1 MTEKVF
7 EQMERKEM
15 TGFVAFVKG
24 VVGIRGSVMLSGKFS
39 SQVINKYVPNCDY
52 WMVQTMWCYLVKSL
66 RYELDISQAI
76 SIAVVVIDLIKI
88 IIPSLDFPA
97 CIGGDIVQQIVPC

>member
-1 MTEKVF
+1 MCFVMTEKVF

-52 WMVQTMWCYLVKSL
+52 
-66 RYELDISQAI
+66 
-76 SIAVVVIDLIKI
+76 
-88 IIPSLDFPA
+88 
-97 CIGGDIVQQIVPC
+97 